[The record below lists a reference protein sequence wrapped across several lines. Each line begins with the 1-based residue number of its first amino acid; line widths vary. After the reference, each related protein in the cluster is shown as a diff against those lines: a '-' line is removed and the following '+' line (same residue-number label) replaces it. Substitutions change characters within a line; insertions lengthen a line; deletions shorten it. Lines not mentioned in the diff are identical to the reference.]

1 MLSLSPRADLFVF
14 NFPKDFLPKEVADK
28 YAKVINQDKSVIRTP
43 IDYLNESVQGVAI
56 PGISELLTEQTQH
69 SPERP
74 ENHGAKMGLNA
85 KRINIEPSRTNVTY
99 SPKNILAQVG
109 GEITVTLRK
118 NQGLYNY
125 FMMYETIFHKVLK
138 EYANVEKDDDVFFVD
153 VLDETGKICVRIKL
167 FQPRID
173 GIDGLEF
180 NYNKQERQTETFDVK
195 FRYNNIDFDLIMND
209 EVVET
214 EQKTKK
220 YLEKK

>member
-28 YAKVINQDKSVIRTP
+28 YSKVINKDKSVIRTP
-43 IDYLNESVQGVAI
+43 IDYLNESIQGISI
-56 PGISELLTEQTQH
+56 PGITDLLTEQTQH
-69 SPERP
+69 SPEHP
-74 ENHGAKMGLNA
+74 ENRGAKIGLNA

-99 SPKNILAQVG
+99 SPKNILSQVG

-138 EYANVEKDDDVFFVD
+138 EYANVEKPDDLFFVD
-153 VLDETGKICVRIKL
+153 ILDETGKICVRIKL

-180 NYNKQERQTETFDVK
+180 NYNKLERQTETFDVK
-195 FRYNNIDFDLIMND
+195 FRYNNIDFDLVMDD

-214 EQKTKK
+214 E
-220 YLEKK
+220 